1 MPPLPGLGSAI
12 QDLNRLREIAAILTK
27 HGFGFLVSQLQ
38 LGAYLP
44 AKARVTRPPKPKV
57 GVPARLR
64 QTLEELGPTFIKL
77 GQVLSMRPDLLPS
90 AYVQELSKLQDRVA
104 PFNQPAPQ
112 ALIRG
117 ELGAPV
123 ARLFKSFQAKPLA
136 AASIAQVHRAVTR
149 DGRQVVVK
157 LQRPDLR
164 RRVESDLQIIRFLA
178 RAWEKIQPEALPRRP
193 VEFVDEFEQL
203 IQAELDFL
211 REGRNLERLARN
223 FKDRPGYQF
232 AKVYW
237 NLSTP
242 RCLTLEFIPGRKLGQ
257 ALPGLSADRRK
268 QLAQNL
274 IDAYIYMAL
283 EDRFFHADPHA
294 GNFLLTPAGKLAFID
309 AGQVGRLDS
318 ETVAAFTDMLLA
330 LANQDTE
337 ALVDAYLRL
346 GTAEEGLDRRS
357 LARDAALFMEQ
368 YYDLPVAR
376 ISVGSSLQEVVEL
389 SLKHRIQLPADFVVL
404 VKTFLGAEGM
414 ARRLNPK
421 LNLVEAAQP
430 MATSIMRRRYEP
442 RQLAERAVRQMQ
454 DLRRFMSSL
463 PARLQ
468 DLLDKLQRGHFKME
482 FEHKGLED
490 LRYDLDRTGNRLSVA
505 LVVAALIMG
514 SAWILASQIGPQ
526 WGGFSVLGLAGFV
539 LAGVFGL
546 LLILA
551 ILRSGRM

>member
-1 MPPLPGLGSAI
+1 MASIPGLGTAI
-12 QDLNRLREIAAILTK
+12 QDLNRLGEILTILTR
-27 HGFGFLVSQLQ
+27 HGFGFLVAQLH

-44 AKARVTRPPKPKV
+44 AKARVARQPKPKI
-57 GVPARLR
+57 GAPARLR
-64 QTLEELGPTFIKL
+64 QMLEALGPTFIKL
-77 GQVLSMRPDLLPS
+77 GQVLSMRPDLLPP

-104 PFNQPAPQ
+104 PFAQPAPRE
-112 ALIRG
+112 LIRA

-123 ARLFKSFQAKPLA
+123 STLFKSFQAKPLA

-178 RAWEKIQPEALPRRP
+178 RTWENLQFETLPRRP

-232 AKVYW
+232 ARVYW
-237 NLSTP
+237 DLSTS

-257 ALPGLSADRRK
+257 AAASLSLDKRK
-268 QLAQNL
+268 QLAQSL
-274 IDAYIYMAL
+274 IDAYLYMAL
-283 EDRFFHADPHA
+283 EDRFFHADPHG
-294 GNFLLTPAGKLAFID
+294 GNFLLTPAGKLAFFD
-309 AGQVGRLDS
+309 AGQVGRLDG

-330 LANQDTE
+330 LSHQDTE
-337 ALVDAYLRL
+337 ALVDAYLHL
-346 GTAEEGLDRRS
+346 GTAEEGLDRRA
-357 LARDAALFMEQ
+357 LTRDAALFMEQ

-376 ISVGSSLQEVVEL
+376 ISLGNSLQELVGL

-414 ARRLNPK
+414 ARKLNPK

-430 MATSIMRRRYEP
+430 MASAILRRRYEP
-442 RQLAERAVRQMQ
+442 RQLAERAMKQMQ
-454 DLRRFMSSL
+454 DVRRFVGSL

-468 DLLDKLQRGHFKME
+468 DLLDKLQHGRFKME
-482 FEHKGLED
+482 FEHKGLEE

-505 LVVAALIMG
+505 LIVAALIMG

-526 WGGFSVLGLAGFV
+526 WAGLSLLGLAGFI
-539 LAGVFGL
+539 LAGLFGL

>member
-1 MPPLPGLGSAI
+1 
-12 QDLNRLREIAAILTK
+12 
-27 HGFGFLVSQLQ
+27 
-38 LGAYLP
+38 
-44 AKARVTRPPKPKV
+44 
-57 GVPARLR
+57 
-64 QTLEELGPTFIKL
+64 
-77 GQVLSMRPDLLPS
+77 
-90 AYVQELSKLQDRVA
+90 
-104 PFNQPAPQ
+104 
-112 ALIRG
+112 
-117 ELGAPV
+117 
-123 ARLFKSFQAKPLA
+123 
-136 AASIAQVHRAVTR
+136 
-149 DGRQVVVK
+149 
-157 LQRPDLR
+157 
-164 RRVESDLQIIRFLA
+164 
-178 RAWEKIQPEALPRRP
+178 
-193 VEFVDEFEQL
+193 
-203 IQAELDFL
+203 
-211 REGRNLERLARN
+211 
-223 FKDRPGYQF
+223 
-232 AKVYW
+232 
-237 NLSTP
+237 
-242 RCLTLEFIPGRKLGQ
+242 LTLEFIPGRKLSQ